1 VGGQRKTRRAAVV
14 TGAAGFAGALLAA
27 CGAQTGGGAADP
39 AGAPASRAPATV
51 IVETYASRDEFELW
65 SRTLEGVKQKYPHL
79 TVEAAFVSGPYERWT
94 VAMAGDTAPHVME
107 FETKR
112 MASFAEKGTL
122 LDLTPFAA
130 KSKVAG
136 KADFIEG
143 DWEKSTYKGQ
153 QYVIPAH
160 SKPAIF
166 FYNTEL
172 FERAGVKPPP
182 ARWADPAWTWD
193 AFVEACRRLTTGA
206 GPSAVY
212 AFNQSTWWVYLQP
225 FVWGSGGDF
234 LTKDRTAGAI
244 DQPAAVEMLQKVQD
258 LGVKLKAM
266 PLAVHNPE
274 GSPTF
279 TNGRVAIQHN
289 NSGSWLPYSKVPDL
303 KWSIGAIPTGKQGT
317 IARNPPSGWATW
329 SGNKARDATW
339 LVIEELVTP
348 QALFNTEGVPSRKAQ
363 AESGEFAAAK
373 LIQQNGGRWQL
384 LIDAK
389 RSSRDEPATQY
400 FQDLDKTIEDAKNP
414 YWRGEVTPQQWAQQL
429 KLKIDAVQQGKGPQA

>member
-1 VGGQRKTRRAAVV
+1 
-14 TGAAGFAGALLAA
+14 
-27 CGAQTGGGAADP
+27 
-39 AGAPASRAPATV
+39 
-51 IVETYASRDEFELW
+51 
-65 SRTLEGVKQKYPHL
+65 
-79 TVEAAFVSGPYERWT
+79 
-94 VAMAGDTAPHVME
+94 
-107 FETKR
+107 
-112 MASFAEKGTL
+112 
-122 LDLTPFAA
+122 
-130 KSKVAG
+130 
-136 KADFIEG
+136 
-143 DWEKSTYKGQ
+143 
-153 QYVIPAH
+153 
-160 SKPAIF
+160 
-166 FYNTEL
+166 
-172 FERAGVKPPP
+172 VKPPP

-193 AFVEACRRLTTGA
+193 AFVEACRKLTTGA

-225 FVWGSGGDF
+225 FVWGNGGDF

-279 TNGRVAIQHN
+279 NNGRVAIQHN

-303 KWSIGAIPTGKQGT
+303 KWAIGAIPTGRQGT
-317 IARNPPSGWATW
+317 IARNPPNGWASW
-329 SGNKARDATW
+329 AGNKARDATW

-363 AESGEFAAAK
+363 ADSGEFAAAK

-400 FQDLDKTIEDAKNP
+400 FQDLDKTIEDAKDP